1 MELRRREEISEISRY
16 WTPEHLDV
24 THVPMTYARPKAT
37 WIEGYER
44 LRPRVTSDSSER
56 LARRRMSSH
65 AVVDPAEIT
74 VLPAL
79 QPARTAPQPSRS
91 AREGSARSRFFAR
104 VSALVG
110 HTPAR

>member
-1 MELRRREEISEISRY
+1 MQLRRREEITEISRY

-37 WIEGYER
+37 WIDGYDR

-56 LARRRMSSH
+56 LARRRMSTH

-74 VLPAL
+74 VLPTL
-79 QPARTAPQPSRS
+79 QPLVQAHRETVRAR
-91 AREGSARSRFFAR
+91 FLAR

-110 HTPAR
+110 HAPRR

>member
-1 MELRRREEISEISRY
+1 MELRRHEEISEISRY
-16 WTPEHLDV
+16 WTPDHLDV

-37 WIEGYER
+37 WIDGYQR
-44 LRPRVTSDSSER
+44 LRPRVTSDSTER

>member
-1 MELRRREEISEISRY
+1 MELRRHEEITEVSRY

-24 THVPMTYARPKAT
+24 TYVPMTYARPKAT

-56 LARRRMSSH
+56 LARRRMSTH

-79 QPARTAPQPSRS
+79 QSAPPERP
-91 AREGSARSRFFAR
+91 GTARSRFLAR
-104 VSALVG
+104 MSALVR
-110 HTPAR
+110 HAPAR